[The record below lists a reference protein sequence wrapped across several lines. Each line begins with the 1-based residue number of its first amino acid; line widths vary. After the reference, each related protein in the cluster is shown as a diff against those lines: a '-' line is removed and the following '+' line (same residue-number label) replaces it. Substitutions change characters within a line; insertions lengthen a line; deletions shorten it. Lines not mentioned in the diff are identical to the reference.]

1 MACRV
6 DTVEAAEDQYWQG
19 EALSTAQAAVMT
31 HWEPGLS
38 CTTLTNTNTN
48 NNTNTNYN
56 TNNNYNTNTNTNTIY
71 LLKSRGRL

>member
-1 MACRV
+1 MAARV

-19 EALSTAQAAVMT
+19 EALSTAQASVMT

-48 NNTNTNYN
+48 NNTNNNTTNTSN
-56 TNNNYNTNTNTNTIY
+56 TNNQYTN
-71 LLKSRGRL
+71 KQ